1 MNISL
6 PVIKSIS
13 NMYSVEEL
21 QQNLQRAT
29 LALLENPDSIV
40 SASTGSWAS
49 YSKQINM
56 TAQDMVELFSYALEY
71 KQTGSISTGGS
82 NIMPAVTF
90 II

>member
-1 MNISL
+1 
-6 PVIKSIS
+6 
-13 NMYSVEEL
+13 MYSVEEL

-40 SASTGSWAS
+40 SASTGSGAS

>member
-1 MNISL
+1 
-6 PVIKSIS
+6 
-13 NMYSVEEL
+13 MYSLEEI

-40 SASTGSWAS
+40 SASTGSGAS

>member
-29 LALLENPDSIV
+29 LAMLENPDSII
-40 SASTGSWAS
+40 SASTGSGAS
-49 YSKQINM
+49 YSKSINM
-56 TAQDMVELFSYALEY
+56 KPAELVELLSACLEY
-71 KQTGSISTGGS
+71 KQTGSLSAGGS
-82 NIMPAVTF
+82 NIMPTVTF
-90 II
+90 IL